1 MDDRKQ
7 QNFITD
13 MAGLITDAQDLK
25 GSQPLGGASFVNF
38 FTQSAFN
45 YDYSY
50 NQSVFKRAFRVRFT
64 HADPGKYHIIN
75 LAAFFRLNNSD
86 VMGAP
91 YTTNVG
97 RVAQLDIVP
106 DIFALGYNE
115 WLITTEN
122 FNEPYPGTAYDFY
135 LKLFFKGTTPGTF
148 SITPVWP

>member
-7 QNFITD
+7 QSIITD
-13 MAGLITDAQDLK
+13 VSQLITDAQDIK
-25 GSQPLGGASFVNF
+25 GSQPIGGASFVNY
-38 FTQSAFN
+38 FTKSAFA

-75 LAAFFRLNNSD
+75 LNAFFRLNNSD

-91 YTTNVG
+91 YLTNVN
-97 RVAQLDIVP
+97 RDAQLDVVP
-106 DIFALGYNE
+106 DVFAAGYNE
-115 WLITTEN
+115 WIITTEN
-122 FNEPYPGTAYDFY
+122 FNQPYPGISYDFY

-148 SITPVWP
+148 SITPI